1 MLPSLISFRIFP
13 LKFPAFISFHFYAA
27 LSALS
32 FYTSKL
38 LVNSS
43 LSVIFRDATVSLI
56 KTSTSFYSEQLRNS
70 FFVLHCFRKRVS
82 LYSFCDSLEC
92 HEWSAG
98 AHIRTLWAVRHAAT
112 FAMNTALVGKQLASP
127 KQRGMY
133 QAFTCNNPLTT
144 RMRLD
149 STRSILFPRVFFPEG
164 RGLRFLLKKGYC

>member
-1 MLPSLISFRIFP
+1 VVEVWKLDRVQQNKI
-13 LKFPAFISFHFYAA
+13 LKFFFAM
-27 LSALS
+27 SA
-32 FYTSKL
+32 TI
-38 LVNSS
+38 S
-43 LSVIFRDATVSLI
+43 LS

-70 FFVLHCFRKRVS
+70 FFVFHCFRKRVS

-127 KQRGMY
+127 KRRGMY
-133 QAFTCNNPLTT
+133 QAVTCNNPLTA

-149 STRSILFPRVFFPEG
+149 STRSILFARVFFPEG
-164 RGLRFLLKKGYC
+164 RELRFLLKKRDTVNIFFYSFVIWLLHH